1 MKYVDRIV
9 VITGA
14 GNGIGRELALG
25 FAAAGAKIVAAD
37 LDASACEATA
47 RHIHESGGKAISVP
61 TDMRKPEQIVQLI
74 DQAVSAYGTIH
85 IVINNAG
92 IGRWRP
98 PFDLTLEEWD
108 DVINTN
114 LRGTFLC
121 SREAAKIMKANPEG
135 GSIINIASTRA
146 IMSEANSEAYA
157 ASKGGIVALT
167 HALAVSLGE
176 SRIRVNSISPG
187 WIETGD
193 YSALRE
199 VDHAQ
204 HPAARVGKPSDI
216 LKACLFLS
224 DPDNDFITGT
234 NLVVDGGMTV
244 KMMYEP

>member
-25 FAAAGAKIVAAD
+25 YAAAGAGIVAAD
-37 LDASACEATA
+37 LDVSACEATA